1 MITQEQIDTIINEP
15 EFNECIDSA
24 APHRV
29 KIIQDISPKMKELQQ
44 DFAQE
49 MENAEY
55 ENIKQLRDKLKLD
68 KKDVE
73 ATVGIKQ
80 WNKKVMNLFRA
91 TLKAIHPNEN
101 QTPSVGMIYTAGK
114 LLNYIGRDD
123 IVKRVLE
130 DKNITVS
137 FKKLEDCY
145 AYFSSKDARD
155 VMVDIFQQADE
166 TQGEMCENADAIKDK
181 YDLLPESVRYDP
193 KTNKHGI
200 KLPNFCALVRH
211 KAMGAIKDADKY
223 TKYIN
228 AQVENSNNAIDREN
242 IVIGK
247 TKQM

>member
-1 MITQEQIDTIINEP
+1 MITKEQIDSIINEP
-15 EFNECIDSA
+15 EFNECIASA

-44 DFAQE
+44 DFARE
-49 MENAEY
+49 MENAGFGT
-55 ENIKQLRDKLKLD
+55 IKSIRDKLKLD
-68 KKDVE
+68 KKDAE
-73 ATVGIKQ
+73 ANAELKL

-114 LLNYIGRDD
+114 ILNYIGRDD
-123 IVKRVLE
+123 IVNGVLD

-145 AYFSSKDARD
+145 EYFTSKDAKD
-155 VMVDIFQQADE
+155 VMTDIFQQADE
-166 TQGEMCENADAIKDK
+166 TQGQMCENADAIKDK
-181 YDLLPESVRYDP
+181 FDLLPESVRYDS

-211 KAMGAIKDADKY
+211 KAMGSIKDADKY
-223 TKYIN
+223 TKYIS
-228 AQVENSNNAIDREN
+228 AQVENSNNAIDRES
-242 IVIGK
+242 IIASK
-247 TKQM
+247 TQQM

>member
-1 MITQEQIDTIINEP
+1 MITKEQIDSIINEP
-15 EFNECIDSA
+15 EFNECIASA

-49 MENAEY
+49 MENAGFGT
-55 ENIKQLRDKLKLD
+55 IKSIRDKLKLD
-68 KKDVE
+68 KKDAE
-73 ATVGIKQ
+73 ANAELKS

-114 LLNYIGRDD
+114 ILNYIGRDD
-123 IVKRVLE
+123 IVNGVLE

-145 AYFSSKDARD
+145 EYFANKDAKD
-155 VMVDIFQQADE
+155 VMTDIFQQADE
-166 TQGEMCENADAIKDK
+166 TQGQMCENADAIKDK
-181 YDLLPESVRYDP
+181 FDLLPESVRYDS

-223 TKYIN
+223 TKYIS
-228 AQVENSNNAIDREN
+228 AQVENSNNAIDRES
-242 IVIGK
+242 IIASK
-247 TKQM
+247 TQQM